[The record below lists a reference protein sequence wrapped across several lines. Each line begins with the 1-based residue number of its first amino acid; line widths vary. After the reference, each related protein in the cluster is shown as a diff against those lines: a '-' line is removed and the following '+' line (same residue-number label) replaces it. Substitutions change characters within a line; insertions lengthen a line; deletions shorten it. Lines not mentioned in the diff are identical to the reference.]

1 MSQQVL
7 QVAIDH
13 QPSGAT
19 LVAGI
24 TGYRHEIIEAL
35 ITADATG
42 RVKLAAGA
50 TVLCAL
56 EVVAGGGGIKVSGG
70 VSLTDYAAGVG
81 QGITLVTTNSANV
94 SGYLI
99 YKQVPVIP
107 GV

>member
-1 MSQQVL
+1 VSQQVL

-13 QPSGAT
+13 LTNGAT

-24 TGYRHEIIEAL
+24 AGYRHEILELLLTADGTGRAK
-35 ITADATG
+35 ITAG
-42 RVKLAAGA
+42 S
-50 TVLCAL
+50 TVLVAV
-56 EVVAGGGGIKVSGG
+56 EMVAGGGGIKVSGG

-81 QGITLVTTNSANV
+81 QGISLVTTNSINV